1 MLLTNQWLNKKSK
14 EKIKKISGDKWKW
27 KYNMLKS
34 MGCSEDSSKRE
45 VQYCN
50 ANLPQ
55 EIRKISIKQSN
66 FTPKA
71 TKKRTTNKA

>member
-1 MLLTNQWLNKKSK
+1 
-14 EKIKKISGDKWKW
+14 
-27 KYNMLKS
+27 

-66 FTPKA
+66 FTPKR
-71 TKKRTTNKA
+71 TRKRGERMKPQS